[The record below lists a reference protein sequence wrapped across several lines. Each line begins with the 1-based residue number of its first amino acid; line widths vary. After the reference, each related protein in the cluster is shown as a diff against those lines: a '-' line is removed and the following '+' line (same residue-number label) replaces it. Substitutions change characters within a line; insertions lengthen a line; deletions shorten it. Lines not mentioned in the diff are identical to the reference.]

1 MSSALALV
9 TPRPVGQPAIPEPVE
24 ATLVADAMSPQAEPA
39 SPILLDEPILA
50 VVAQVPD
57 LRPASMANAPYTAA
71 KSTSVD
77 VGPSPL
83 NANWQLARQKSRA
96 AYHKAAAALSNA
108 DMAACWSW
116 IITLPPVVKLG
127 TMLATLVMSIWMF
140 GGKGDEP
147 SVDATPASTWQQGEN
162 LSHAHKDG
170 EIGSATAKSG
180 ESLWRPGHTSSL
192 ENSSPADNAT
202 NDSQRVAR
210 ETTSGDTPTIRDIQ
224 AAARGYQDGWPRDPT
239 DDESVARATVRPIPA
254 HKEPHDSAAMPYD
267 ASRTDLAD
275 RNAAGG
281 ETTRGVVPVRR
292 DEMDR
297 MPVHGRSYDA
307 SPSDRGPQ
315 PPTDMSPRW
324 AERNEPSHTTG
335 YSPVQNNPYYSNT
348 ASANTAGRG
357 YDNRTAD
364 NRDYDGRTNDN
375 RIADNRTFDDR
386 GAANPRMDD
395 RAMNDRRGDDRVVD
409 YRYAGNGY
417 GSQPSAAQ
425 HGDDR
430 FAAEQRDAE
439 ALRRQRAYQIGRE
452 DAHAQRPDY
461 SETYRR

>member
-9 TPRPVGQPAIPEPVE
+9 TPRPVGQPAMPEPVE
-24 ATLVADAMSPQAEPA
+24 ATLVAETMPAQAEPA
-39 SPILLDEPILA
+39 QPILLGEPVLA

-57 LRPASMANAPYTAA
+57 LRPASMVNGPHTAA
-71 KSTSVD
+71 KTNSVD
-77 VGPSPL
+77 IGPSVW

-127 TMLATLVMSIWMF
+127 TMLATLVMSLWMF

-162 LSHAHKDG
+162 LTRAQGDSEFGA
-170 EIGSATAKSG
+170 ATAKSG

-192 ENSSPADNAT
+192 ESSSPADNSA
-202 NDSQRVAR
+202 NESQRVAR
-210 ETTSGDTPTIRDIQ
+210 ETTSGDAPTIRDIQ
-224 AAARGYQDGWPRDPT
+224 AAARGYQDGWPRDRA

-254 HKEPHDSAAMPYD
+254 HKEPYDSAAMPYD

-281 ETTRGVVPVRR
+281 ETTRGVVPVSR

-297 MPVHGRSYDA
+297 MPVDGRSYDA
-307 SPSDRGPQ
+307 APGDRGPQ

-357 YDNRTAD
+357 D
-364 NRDYDGRTNDN
+364 DGRMNDN

-386 GAANPRMDD
+386 GAAGRRMDD
-395 RAMNDRRGDDRVVD
+395 RVINDRRSDDPVVD
-409 YRYAGNGY
+409 YRYAGNGA
-417 GSQPSAAQ
+417 QPSAPQ
-425 HGDDR
+425 NGDDR
-430 FAAEQRDAE
+430 FAADRTVAEQRDAE